1 LEGVIIEQ
9 ALPQEITLILLTQN
23 LIKKIV
29 KFISSYPEETR
40 INYSITSSSLKLMFI
55 DVEKY
60 NIEKL
65 SIEHISHYFL
75 ERFSPLAF
83 CMMNVHL
90 FLNNQH

>member
-65 SIEHISHYFL
+65 
-75 ERFSPLAF
+75 
-83 CMMNVHL
+83 
-90 FLNNQH
+90 